1 MTETR
6 TNEEYYDDQYYYG
19 EYYDQAPR
27 RGWSSLALAISGLV
41 GIVVGFACAACIGLA
56 LVLFL
61 LPVDAGTGEPRQAP
75 QTAQEWAGTFRA
87 TGLEVENQQDLIGV
101 GDQLPPGALTGVQ
114 FEMPSYCTTCGGKI
128 IVFQSQEYVAPMAD
142 WLKGLGQY
150 VYIKGTVLVQID
162 QEVPEN
168 VARQYEAV
176 LMEK

>member
-6 TNEEYYDDQYYYG
+6 TDEEYYDDQYYYG

-27 RGWSSLALAISGLV
+27 QGWSSLALAISGLA
-41 GIVVGFACAACIGLA
+41 GILVGFACTACIGLG

-61 LPVDAGTGEPRQAP
+61 LPTDVSTGEPRQVA
-75 QTAQEWAGTFRA
+75 QTAQEWADIFRA
-87 TGLEVENQQDLIGV
+87 AGLEIENQQDLADVGGELLPGV
-101 GDQLPPGALTGVQ
+101 LSGVQ
-114 FEMPSYCTTCGGKI
+114 FDMPSYCDACGGKI

-150 VYIKGTVLVQID
+150 VYSKGTVLVQID

-168 VARQYEAV
+168 VAQQYEAV
-176 LMEK
+176 LMEQ